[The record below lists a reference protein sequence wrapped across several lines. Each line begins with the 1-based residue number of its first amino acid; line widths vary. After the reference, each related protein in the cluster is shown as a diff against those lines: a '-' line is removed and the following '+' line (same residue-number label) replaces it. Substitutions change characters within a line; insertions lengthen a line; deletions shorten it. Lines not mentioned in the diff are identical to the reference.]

1 MEIDYLIVRWSAPDG
16 EEFNIGMLERVL
28 KVYYFWYIGDGVR
41 KAEQKGFRLFPEFPF
56 REMVYLAYE
65 LFGTFSS
72 RLPSRS
78 RVDIDKILNRYGL
91 DEYDPFDLLAASG
104 GKLPCDRLSFKRR

>member
-1 MEIDYLIVRWSAPDG
+1 MEKGSIIVSWSSPDG
-16 EEFNIGMLERVL
+16 GEFDVGVLERVSG
-28 KVYYFWYIGDGVR
+28 VYYFWYIGDGVR
-41 KAEQKGFRLFPEFPF
+41 KAEQKGFRLFPEFAF
-56 REMVYLAYE
+56 KEMVYLAYE

-72 RLPSRS
+72 RLPDRS
-78 RVDIDKILNRYGL
+78 RVDIDKILDRYGL